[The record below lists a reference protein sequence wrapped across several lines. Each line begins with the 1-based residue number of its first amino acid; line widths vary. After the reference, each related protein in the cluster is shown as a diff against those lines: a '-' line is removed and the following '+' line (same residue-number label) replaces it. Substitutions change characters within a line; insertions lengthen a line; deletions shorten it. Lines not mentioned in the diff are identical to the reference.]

1 MIKDYMTRH
10 NEAQKIGKIKS
21 IIDFD
26 ENRTKSIKSVA
37 IKKNSPAKFT
47 TWFMKGKMLM
57 FSKISLTSFVCD
69 VTNVFCFPDE
79 NVKKTFGKYNIQ
91 KCFLY

>member
-26 ENRTKSIKSVA
+26 ENRT
-37 IKKNSPAKFT
+37 KNSPAKFT

>member
-1 MIKDYMTRH
+1 MTRH

-37 IKKNSPAKFT
+37 IKKIHLLNSQL
-47 TWFMKGKMLM
+47 GL
-57 FSKISLTSFVCD
+57 
-69 VTNVFCFPDE
+69 
-79 NVKKTFGKYNIQ
+79 
-91 KCFLY
+91 